1 MVDPELGK
9 KLADA
14 AGEYANAAIAAFK
27 VPGGVHPPTV
37 VAACARMAGTS
48 LFRSFE
54 LRLPGVEPGQAVLSK
69 EADEHAPML
78 LGVAARILANRGIVL
93 PSSPPGPV
101 VDDKARPTLGF
112 LETQRRLEP
121 LFSPIQARHALSL
134 RQAAQASA
142 IAVALLIHHFAR
154 HLPPITAFGLAAFA
168 FIEGSKTAP
177 DPGTLD
183 GTSAR

>member
-1 MVDPELGK
+1 MMRIALIGMA
-9 KLADA
+9 LALCVSVA
-14 AGEYANAAIAAFK
+14 TAQE
-27 VPGGVHPPTV
+27 PPAQPTPSPSPTNPPA
-37 VAACARMAGTS
+37 VADGS
-48 LFRSFE
+48 
-54 LRLPGVEPGQAVLSK
+54 AVLSK

-134 RQAAQASA
+134 RQAALASA

-177 DPGTLD
+177 DPVTLD